1 MIELLIKIVGLISL
15 AALIIGIMILDD
27 TRVLEGKSWLDVYPN
42 KKRAVLG
49 LIVLR
54 RGAE

>member
-27 TRVLEGKSWLDVYPN
+27 TRVLEGRSWLDVYPN
-42 KKRAVLG
+42 K
-49 LIVLR
+49 